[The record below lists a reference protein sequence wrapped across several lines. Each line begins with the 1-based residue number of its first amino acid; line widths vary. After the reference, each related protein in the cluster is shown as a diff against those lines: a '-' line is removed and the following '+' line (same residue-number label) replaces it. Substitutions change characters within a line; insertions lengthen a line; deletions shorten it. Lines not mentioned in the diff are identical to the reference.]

1 MISNRAQ
8 SIDTSGIRRVFNLG
22 AKLADPIN
30 LSIGQPDFDA
40 WPELK
45 DSIKRAVDEGK
56 SGYTV
61 TQGIEP
67 LRDKIRAQYGI
78 KPGEN
83 DFDQDVIVTSGVSGS
98 LMLSYM
104 AMLDPGDEV
113 LIPDPYFCIYKDV
126 ATLLNAQPVLYDC
139 YPDFSLSVE
148 AIEKQITP
156 KTKAILVNS
165 PGNPTGVA
173 VDQSELDA
181 VIELARSKDLWVIYD
196 EIYEYFVYDKPHAKA
211 LGKYEKTLVVNGLS
225 KSFGVPGWRL
235 GFAIGPNVLLRE
247 MTKIQQYTFV
257 CAPSVAQWAAV
268 DGFDIDFSEKV
279 EEYRKKRDFVY
290 EHVSKLMP
298 VVKPSGAFYIFP
310 EAPGGNAT
318 AFVERCI
325 ENNLLVIPA
334 GGVFSQRDSHFRIS
348 FAASMETLEKGMEVL
363 QKLAS

>member
-1 MISNRAQ
+1 MISKRAQ

-22 AKLADPIN
+22 AKLESPIN

-45 DSIKRAVDEGK
+45 AGIKKAVDEGK

-67 LRDKIRAQYGI
+67 LRDKIRSRYELV
-78 KPGEN
+78 PGEG
-83 DFDQDVIVTSGVSGS
+83 DFDQDVIVTSGVSGA

-104 AMLDPGDEV
+104 ALLDPGDEV

-126 ATLLNAQPVLYDC
+126 ATLLNASPVLYDC
-139 YPDFSLSVE
+139 YPDFSLNAE
-148 AIEKQITP
+148 AIEARITP
-156 KTKAILVNS
+156 RTKAILVNS

-173 VDQSELDA
+173 VEQSELDS
-181 VIELARSKDLWVIYD
+181 VIELARKKDLWLIYD
-196 EIYEYFVYDKPHAKA
+196 EIYEIFVYDKPHAKA
-211 LGKYEKTLVVNGLS
+211 LGKYEKTLIVNGLS

-247 MTKIQQYTFV
+247 MTKVQQYTFV

-279 EEYRKKRDFVY
+279 AEYRKKRDFVY
-290 EHVSKLMP
+290 GEVSKLMP
-298 VVKPSGAFYIFP
+298 VVKPTGAFYLFP
-310 EAPGGNAT
+310 EAPGGGAN

-334 GGVFSQRDSHFRIS
+334 GGVFSQRDTHFRIS
-348 FAASMETLEKGMEVL
+348 FAAPMETLEKGVEVL
-363 QKLAS
+363 QKLV